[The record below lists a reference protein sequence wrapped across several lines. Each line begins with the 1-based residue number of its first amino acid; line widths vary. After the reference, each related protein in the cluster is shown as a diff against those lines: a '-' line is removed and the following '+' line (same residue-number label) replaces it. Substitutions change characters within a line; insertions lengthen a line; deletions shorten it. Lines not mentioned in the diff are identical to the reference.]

1 MAINLILKDYTQK
14 KKTWSMKDP
23 SQTHFKLIFP
33 ISKPNRVLAHPPPLT
48 AATLPSGPKKSQ
60 MDLTESVMVG
70 SFNNLVLVTI
80 SIFTRSDWTRDRG
93 SWDLFGLNGGGAT
106 MEVGVGLGL
115 SLAWFWF
122 GENPFQTGLAL
133 IFRRSCVF

>member
-1 MAINLILKDYTQK
+1 
-14 KKTWSMKDP
+14 MKDP

-70 SFNNLVLVTI
+70 SFHNLVLVAI
-80 SIFTRSDWTRDRG
+80 SIFTRSD
-93 SWDLFGLNGGGAT
+93 
-106 MEVGVGLGL
+106 
-115 SLAWFWF
+115 
-122 GENPFQTGLAL
+122 
-133 IFRRSCVF
+133 